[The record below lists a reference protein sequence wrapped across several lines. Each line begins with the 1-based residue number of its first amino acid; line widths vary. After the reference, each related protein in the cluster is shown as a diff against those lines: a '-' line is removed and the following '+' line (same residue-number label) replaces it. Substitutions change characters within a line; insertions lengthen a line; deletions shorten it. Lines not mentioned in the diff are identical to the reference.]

1 MREAG
6 WSGMMSLPRVLNLD
20 MDGTLRMRVLPQASG
35 LRDGVVAVSRADG
48 GLTSV
53 LAKAT
58 GEVVCSGT
66 KGMSFAFGL
75 RADLGAGVGELLKVQ
90 YLGERH
96 VFVAD
101 GKEMALEP
109 GDLPTLHVYV
119 DGSVI
124 ELIVGERIG
133 YTKRFY
139 YTEKTA
145 PDVTAWTNGNDAVL
159 RAWKVAPISKN
170 RLTTP
175 A

>member
-20 MDGTLRMRVLPQASG
+20 KDGTLRIRVLPQASV
-35 LRDGVVAVSRADG
+35 LRDGVVAVSKTDGCVLRA
-48 GLTSV
+48 
-53 LAKAT
+53 AT
-58 GEVVCSGT
+58 GEVVCSGV
-66 KGMSFAFGL
+66 KGKSFAFGL
-75 RADLGAGVGELLKVQ
+75 RTGLGELLQVQ

-101 GKEMALEP
+101 GKEIALEAA
-109 GDLPTLHVYV
+109 DMPTLHAYV

-145 PDVTAWTNGNDAVL
+145 PDVTAWTDGNDAVL
-159 RAWKVAPISKN
+159 KAWKVAPISKN